1 MLDFSFT
8 LVMLD
13 MLGLLL
19 AIDSS
24 ANNKA
29 GRAGIVDG
37 VDGRSACFAK
47 ILRVCVGEEG
57 TNDDVDVAMATTT
70 TTVTA
75 AALISL

>member
-1 MLDFSFT
+1 MLG
-8 LVMLD
+8 
-13 MLGLLL
+13 MLGLLP

-29 GRAGIVDG
+29 GRAAGIVDG